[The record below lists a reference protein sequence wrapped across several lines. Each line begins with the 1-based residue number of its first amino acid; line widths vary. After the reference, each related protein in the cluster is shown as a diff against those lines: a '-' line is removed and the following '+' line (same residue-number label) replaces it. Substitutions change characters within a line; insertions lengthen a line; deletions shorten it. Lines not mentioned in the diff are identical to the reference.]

1 VEERSPKPGER
12 LINDGGSGMMDSTL
26 QSRRRPAGPRKK
38 TSVSVSFL
46 ESQISEM
53 EKSILPGKNTSPAG
67 EMSIQ
72 SKPRRISAIC
82 RRSAKRGRV
91 SFEKAPDFTAPE
103 NLAQVDRLTFWKLQG
118 RSVMVSLVLRIHCAN
133 VG

>member
-1 VEERSPKPGER
+1 VEERNPKPGER
-12 LINDGGSGMMDSTL
+12 LINDGGSGMMDSTR
-26 QSRRRPAGPRKK
+26 QSRRRPAGTRKK

-67 EMSIQ
+67 EMSTP

-91 SFEKAPDFTAPE
+91 SLRKH
-103 NLAQVDRLTFWKLQG
+103 LTSRG
-118 RSVMVSLVLRIHCAN
+118 RRTWPRWF
-133 VG
+133 G